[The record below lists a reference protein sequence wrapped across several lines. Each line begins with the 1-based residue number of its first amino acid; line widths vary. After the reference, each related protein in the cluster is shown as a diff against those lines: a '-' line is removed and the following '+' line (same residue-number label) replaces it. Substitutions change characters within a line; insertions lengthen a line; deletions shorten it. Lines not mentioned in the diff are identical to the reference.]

1 LLSIGRKLSGIEMN
15 ETTKRAAIFCGS
27 ALLFGCGGSNE
38 TVAPPPD
45 FSRAVT
51 EQRLRNAASEP
62 QNWLTHGGT
71 YLEQRHSPLTE
82 INKDTLRRLAP
93 AWYYEFD
100 TYRGQEATPLVA
112 DGVLY
117 TTSAWS
123 KAYALNAATG
133 ELIWSYDPKVPGA
146 AGAKAC
152 CDVNS
157 RGPALY
163 MDKLIIATL
172 DGRLIALDRA
182 TGAPLWSTLTVD
194 PSKMYTITGA
204 PRVVKDKV
212 VIGNAGAEFGVRGY
226 VSAYDADTGEL
237 AWRFYV
243 VPGDPAAGPDGAASD
258 KALSEIAAPT
268 WFGRWYE
275 MGGGGTPW
283 DAIVYDAELDQL
295 YVGTGNG
302 SPWNRLIRSDG
313 RGDNLFL
320 ASVLALDPDTG
331 DYIWHYQQAP
341 GESWDFTSTQPMILA
356 DLSLGGEQ
364 RKVIMQAPKNGFFYV
379 LDRRTGKVLSANNFV
394 PTYWATHVD
403 LETGRP
409 AIVPNAYYDLGPFVG
424 SPTGL
429 GAHNWSPM
437 SYNPLTGLVYFRA
450 SRASQIYRTD
460 PDFVFREG
468 LHSTGIYRG
477 APTDEDRA
485 LNAANPP
492 LTGSSLVAW
501 DPVAGAPKFE
511 IDGFGGGVL
520 TTAANLL
527 FQGRGTITGELI
539 AFDATTGEQLWSHE
553 TPNSMAP
560 GPISYSVGGEQYIAV
575 MAGRGFSGGNDAD
588 ARARNPG
595 RLFAFKLDGK
605 ATLPPAPGPAPP
617 PNPPD
622 EVFPAAVIAAG
633 AEPYRVYCSR
643 CHGGEA
649 HSLNIIPD
657 LRRSAALANAA
668 LWKNI
673 VIDGALEANG
683 MIGWSQFLL
692 PEEAET
698 IRAYVAAQ
706 ARTLHELETGERSIP
721 SAIEPPTIEP
731 IPPPALDPTA
741 L

>member
-1 LLSIGRKLSGIEMN
+1 MTYGMRGCALVLAGLITAACDRAIEPA
-15 ETTKRAAIFCGS
+15 TTTAA
-27 ALLFGCGGSNE
+27 
-38 TVAPPPD
+38 TPQPD

-51 EQRLRNAASEP
+51 AQRLVNAASEP
-62 QNWLTHGGT
+62 DNWLTHGRT
-71 YLEQRHSPLTE
+71 YLEQRHSPLTQ
-82 INKDTLRRLAP
+82 INPDTVSRLAP
-93 AWYYEFD
+93 AWYFEFD

-112 DGVLY
+112 DGVIY

-133 ELIWSYDPKVPGA
+133 ELIWSFDPKVPGA

-163 MDKLIIATL
+163 DDKLIIATL

-182 TGAPLWSTLTVD
+182 TGEERWSTLTVD

-204 PRVVKDKV
+204 PRVFKDKV
-212 VIGNAGAEFGVRGY
+212 IIGNSGAEFGVRGY

-237 AWRFYV
+237 AWRFYI
-243 VPGDPAAGPDGAASD
+243 VPGDPAVADGAASD
-258 KALSEIAAPT
+258 KALAEIAAPT
-268 WFGRWYE
+268 WFGRWWE

-283 DAIVYDAELDQL
+283 DALVYDPELDQL
-295 YVGTGNG
+295 YIGTGNG
-302 SPWNRLIRSDG
+302 SPWNRQIRSDG

-331 DYIWHYQQAP
+331 EYLWHYQQAP

-356 DLSLGGEQ
+356 DLTLAGEQ
-364 RKVIMQAPKNGFFYV
+364 HKVILHAPKNGFFYV

-403 LETGRP
+403 LATGRP
-409 AIVPNAYYDLGPFVG
+409 AIAANAFYDDGPFLG

-437 SYNPLTGLVYFRA
+437 SFNPLTGLVYFRA
-450 SRASQIYRTD
+450 SRASMVYRHD
-460 PDFVFREG
+460 ENFVFREG
-468 LHSTGIYRG
+468 LNNTGIYRG
-477 APTDEDRA
+477 PPTDEDRA
-485 LNAANPP
+485 INERTPP
-492 LTGSSLVAW
+492 LAGSSLIAW
-501 DPVAGAPKFE
+501 DPVAGAPRFE

-520 TTAANLL
+520 TTGGNLL

-539 AFDATTGEQLWSHE
+539 AFDARNGERLWSYE

-560 GPISYSVGGEQYIAV
+560 GPISYAVNGEQYIAV

-595 RLFAFKLDGK
+595 RLFAFKLDGA
-605 ATLPPAPGPAPP
+605 ATLPAGPGPAPP
-617 PNPPD
+617 ANPPD
-622 EVFPAAVIAAG
+622 EIFSAG
-633 AEPYRVYCSR
+633 RVEAGGEHYRVYCSR
-643 CHGGEA
+643 CHGGET

-657 LRRSAALANAA
+657 LRRSAALTSAA

-673 VIDGALEANG
+673 VIDGAFEPNG
-683 MIGWSQFLL
+683 MIGWSQFLT
-692 PEEAET
+692 PEDAESV
-698 IRAYVAAQ
+698 RAYVAAQ
-706 ARTLHELETGERSIP
+706 ARVLRDTEARAGAP
-721 SAIEPPTIEP
+721 SEAA
-731 IPPPALDPTA
+731 PADTTA

>member
-1 LLSIGRKLSGIEMN
+1 MRTILVLF
-15 ETTKRAAIFCGS
+15 AAMLT
-27 ALLFGCGGSNE
+27 ACGGAGAPPI
-38 TVAPPPD
+38 APPPD
-45 FSRAVT
+45 FSRAIT
-51 EQRLRNAASEP
+51 FERLVNAASEP

-82 INKDTLRRLAP
+82 INRDAIARLAP
-93 AWYYEFD
+93 AWFYEFD
-100 TYRGQEATPLVA
+100 THRGQEATPLVA

-117 TTSAWS
+117 TTTAWS

-146 AGAKAC
+146 AGAKSC

-172 DGRLIALDRA
+172 DGRLVALDRR
-182 TGAPLWSTLTVD
+182 TGTPVWSTITVD
-194 PSKMYTITGA
+194 QTKMYTITGA

-212 VIGNAGAEFGVRGY
+212 VIGNSGAEFGVRGY

-258 KALSEIAAPT
+258 RALADIAAPT

-275 MGGGGTPW
+275 MGGGGTVW
-283 DAIVYDAELDQL
+283 DAIVYDPELDQL

-302 SPWNRLIRSDG
+302 SPWNRQIRSAG
-313 RGDNLFL
+313 KGDNLFL
-320 ASVLALDPDTG
+320 SSVLALDPDTG
-331 DYIWHYQQAP
+331 EYLWHYQESP

-356 DLSLGGEQ
+356 DVVLDGEP
-364 RKVIMQAPKNGFFYV
+364 RKALLHAPKNGFFYV
-379 LDRRTGKVLSANNFV
+379 LDRYTGKVLAAKNFV

-403 LETGRP
+403 LATGRP
-409 AIVPNAYYDLGPFVG
+409 AIVPNAYYDEGPFIG

-437 SYNPLTGLVYFRA
+437 SFYPRTGLVYFRA
-450 SRASQIYRTD
+450 TQASMIYRTD
-460 PDFVFREG
+460 PEFVFREG
-468 LHSTGIYRG
+468 LTNTGIYRG
-477 APTDEDRA
+477 PPTEEDRA
-485 LNAANPP
+485 LTAANPP
-492 LTGSSLVAW
+492 LSGSALLAW
-501 DPVAGAPKFE
+501 DPVAGEPRFSIE
-511 IDGFGGGVL
+511 GSGGGVL
-520 TTAANLL
+520 TTAADLL
-527 FQGRGTITGELI
+527 FQGRGNITGELI
-539 AFDATTGEQLWSHE
+539 AFDAVTGERLWSYE
-553 TPNSMAP
+553 TPNAMPS
-560 GPISYSVGGEQYIAV
+560 GPISYAVGGEQYIAV
-575 MAGRGFSGGNDAD
+575 MGGRGFSGGDD
-588 ARARNPG
+588 SLARARNPG
-595 RLFAFKLDGK
+595 RIFAFKLDGK
-605 ATLPPAPGPAPP
+605 ATFPPGPGPAPP

-622 EVFPAAVIAAG
+622 EFFPATMVEAG

-643 CHGGEA
+643 CHGSEA
-649 HSLNIIPD
+649 RSLNIIPD
-657 LRRSAALANAA
+657 LRRSAALTSAA

-683 MIGWSQFLL
+683 MIGWSQFLT
-692 PEEAET
+692 PQDAET

-706 ARTLHELETGERSIP
+706 ARVLAQREQGASAAP
-721 SAIEPPTIEP
+721 PPAIEPPVIEP
-731 IPPPALDPTA
+731 PAIEPPRIDPAA

>member
-1 LLSIGRKLSGIEMN
+1 MTNGRTRSGLLV
-15 ETTKRAAIFCGS
+15 S
-27 ALLFGCGGSNE
+27 ALLLAACDTGE
-38 TVAPPPD
+38 TPRAGTPPD
-45 FSRAVT
+45 FSRAITT
-51 EQRLRNAASEP
+51 ERLANAASEP
-62 QNWLTHGGT
+62 HNWLTHGGT

-82 INKDTLRRLAP
+82 INKDTLGRLAP

-133 ELIWSYDPKVPGA
+133 ELIWAYDPKVPGA

-157 RGPALY
+157 RGAALY
-163 MDKLIIATL
+163 MNKLIIATL

-182 TGAPLWSTLTVD
+182 TGTPVWSTVTVD
-194 PSKMYTITGA
+194 QTKMYTITGA

-258 KALSEIAAPT
+258 KALAEIAAPT
-268 WFGRWYE
+268 WFGRWHE

-283 DAIVYDAELDQL
+283 DAIVYDTELDQL

-313 RGDNLFL
+313 KGDNLFL

-331 DYIWHYQQAP
+331 EYLWHYQEAP

-356 DLSLGGEQ
+356 DLSVGGVE
-364 RKVIMQAPKNGFFYV
+364 RKVILHAPKNGFFYV
-379 LDRRTGKVLSANNFV
+379 LDRQTGQVLSANNFV

-403 LETGRP
+403 RETGRP
-409 AIVPNAYYDLGPFVG
+409 AIVPNAYYDAGPFVG

-450 SRASQIYRTD
+450 SRASMIYRTD

-468 LHSTGIYRG
+468 LNNTGIYRG
-477 APTDEDRA
+477 PPTDDDRA

-492 LTGSSLVAW
+492 LTGSSLIAW
-501 DPVAGAPKFE
+501 DPQAGAPKFE

-539 AFDATTGEQLWSHE
+539 AFDATTGERLWSHE

-560 GPISYSVGGEQYIAV
+560 GPISYAVDGEQYIAI
-575 MAGRGFSGGNDAD
+575 MGGRGFSGGNDAD

-595 RLFAFKLDGK
+595 RIFAFKLDGK
-605 ATLPPAPGPAPP
+605 ATLPPGPGPAPP
-617 PNPPD
+617 ANPPAEFFSAFMVD
-622 EVFPAAVIAAG
+622 AG

-643 CHGGEA
+643 CHGGET

-657 LRRSAALANAA
+657 LRRSTALSSGA
-668 LWKNI
+668 LWKSI
-673 VIDGALEANG
+673 VIDGALEPNG
-683 MIGWSQFLL
+683 MIGWSQFLSV
-692 PEEAET
+692 EEAET
-698 IRAYVAAQ
+698 IRAYVATQ
-706 ARTLHELETGERSIP
+706 ARALQQAEAREDAPAVSPPG
-721 SAIEPPTIEP
+721 IEPPVIDV
-731 IPPPALDPTA
+731 PAIDPAAIDPTA

>member
-1 LLSIGRKLSGIEMN
+1 MTNRH
-15 ETTKRAAIFCGS
+15 RRR
-27 ALLFGCGGSNE
+27 ALLLAALAVTACDRADEPFTTPAAVPG
-38 TVAPPPD
+38 PD
-45 FSRAVT
+45 FSRLVT
-51 EQRLRNAASEP
+51 DERLQNAANEP
-62 QNWLTHGGT
+62 DNWLTHGRT
-71 YLEQRHSPLTE
+71 YLEQRHSPLTA
-82 INKDTLRRLAP
+82 INKDTLSRLAP
-93 AWYYEFD
+93 AWVHEFD

-117 TTSAWS
+117 TTTAWS

-133 ELIWSYDPKVPGA
+133 ELIWSFDPNVPGA

-163 MDKLIIATL
+163 GNKLVIATL

-182 TGAPLWSTLTVD
+182 TGAQLWSTMTVD
-194 PSKMYTITGA
+194 ATKMYTITGA
-204 PRVVKDKV
+204 PRAVKNKII
-212 VIGNAGAEFGVRGY
+212 IGNAGAEFGVRGY

-243 VPGDPAAGPDGAASD
+243 VPGDPAAGPDGEASD
-258 KALSEIAAPT
+258 KALAEIAAPT

-283 DAIVYDAELDQL
+283 DAIVYDVELDQL

-302 SPWNRLIRSDG
+302 SPWNRQYRSDG

-331 DYIWHYQQAP
+331 EYRWHYQQAP

-356 DLSLGGEQ
+356 DLRLDGED
-364 RKVIMQAPKNGFFYV
+364 RKVILHAPKNGFFYV
-379 LDRRTGKVLSANNFV
+379 LDRRTGKVLSAENFV

-403 LETGRP
+403 LATGRP
-409 AIVPNAYYDLGPFVG
+409 AIAANAFYDDGAFVG

-450 SRASQIYRTD
+450 SRASMIYRTD
-460 PDFVFREG
+460 PDFVFRDG
-468 LHSTGIYRG
+468 LNNSGIYRG
-477 APTDEDRA
+477 PPSDEDRA
-485 LNAANPP
+485 LNVTRPP
-492 LTGSSLVAW
+492 LSGSSLIAW
-501 DPVAGAPKFE
+501 DPVAGAPRWE

-527 FQGRGTITGELI
+527 FQGRGVITGELI
-539 AFDATTGEQLWSHE
+539 AFDAVTGERLWSHE

-560 GPISYSVGGEQYIAV
+560 APISYAVGGEQYIAV

-595 RLFAFKLDGK
+595 RIFAFKLDGT
-605 ATLPPAPGPAPP
+605 ATLPPGPGPAPP
-617 PNPPD
+617 ANPS
-622 EVFPAAVIAAG
+622 EEIFSPATIAAG

-657 LRRSAALANAA
+657 LRRSAALTSAA
-668 LWKNI
+668 LWNNI
-673 VIDGALEANG
+673 VVDGALEANG
-683 MIGWSQFLL
+683 MVGWSEFLTDSD
-692 PEEAET
+692 AES

-706 ARTLHELETGERSIP
+706 ARVLEEVERQ
-721 SAIEPPTIEP
+721 
-731 IPPPALDPTA
+731 ALERPNEAERRDTR
-741 L
+741 

>member
-1 LLSIGRKLSGIEMN
+1 MTNGRTRSGLLVSTLLL
-15 ETTKRAAIFCGS
+15 AACDAGK
-27 ALLFGCGGSNE
+27 
-38 TVAPPPD
+38 APTAATPPD
-45 FSRAVT
+45 FSRAIT
-51 EQRLRNAASEP
+51 SERLANAASEP
-62 QNWLTHGGT
+62 HNWLTHGGT

-82 INKDTLRRLAP
+82 INKDTLGRLAP

-100 TYRGQEATPLVA
+100 TFRGQEATPLVA

-133 ELIWSYDPKVPGA
+133 ELIWAYDPKVPGA

-182 TGAPLWSTLTVD
+182 TGAPVWSTVTVD
-194 PSKMYTITGA
+194 QTKMYTITGA

-258 KALSEIAAPT
+258 EALAEIAAPT

-283 DAIVYDAELDQL
+283 DAIVYDPELDQL

-302 SPWNRLIRSDG
+302 SPWNRQIRSGG

-320 ASVLALDPDTG
+320 SSVLALDPDTG
-331 DYIWHYQQAP
+331 EYIWHYQQAP

-356 DLSLGGEQ
+356 DVGIGGVE
-364 RKVIMQAPKNGFFYV
+364 RKVILHAPKNGFFYV
-379 LDRRTGKVLSANNFV
+379 LDRQTGQVLSVNNFV

-403 LETGRP
+403 RETGRP
-409 AIVPNAYYDLGPFVG
+409 AIVPNAYYDAGPFVG

-450 SRASQIYRTD
+450 SRASMIYRTD

-468 LHSTGIYRG
+468 LNNTGIYRG
-477 APTDEDRA
+477 PPTDEDRS

-492 LTGSSLVAW
+492 LTGSSLIAW
-501 DPVAGAPKFE
+501 DPIAGAPRYE

-539 AFDATTGEQLWSHE
+539 AFDATTGERLWSHE

-560 GPISYSVGGEQYIAV
+560 GPISYAVDGEQYLAI

-588 ARARNPG
+588 ARAKNPG
-595 RLFAFKLDGK
+595 RIFAFKLDGK
-605 ATLPPAPGPAPP
+605 ATLPPGPGPAPP
-617 PNPPD
+617 ANPPA
-622 EVFPAAVIAAG
+622 EFFPAMMVDAG
-633 AEPYRVYCSR
+633 VEPYRVYCSR
-643 CHGGEA
+643 CHGGET

-657 LRRSAALANAA
+657 LRRSAALSSGA
-668 LWKNI
+668 LWKSI
-673 VIDGALEANG
+673 VIDGALEPNG
-683 MIGWSQFLL
+683 MIGWSQFLS

-698 IRAYVAAQ
+698 IRAYVSAQ
-706 ARTLHELETGERSIP
+706 ARALQQAEAREGEP
-721 SAIEPPTIEP
+721 AV
-731 IPPPALDPTA
+731 PPPGIELPVIDAPAIDPAAIDPTA

>member
-1 LLSIGRKLSGIEMN
+1 MTGTPMRMILVLAGAVL
-15 ETTKRAAIFCGS
+15 AACS
-27 ALLFGCGGSNE
+27 GGSE
-38 TVAPPPD
+38 TQSAPPPD
-45 FSRAVT
+45 FSRAIT
-51 EQRLRNAASEP
+51 PERLVNAASEP
-62 QNWLTHGGT
+62 HNWLTHGGT
-71 YLEQRHSPLTE
+71 YLEQRHSPLTQ
-82 INKDTLRRLAP
+82 INRDTISRLAP

-100 TYRGQEATPLVA
+100 TYRGQEATPLVV

-117 TTSAWS
+117 TTTAWS

-146 AGAKAC
+146 AAAKAC

-172 DGRLIALDRA
+172 DGRLIALDRR
-182 TGAPLWSTLTVD
+182 TGTPVWSTVTVD
-194 PSKMYTITGA
+194 QTKMYTITGA

-212 VIGNAGAEFGVRGY
+212 IIGNAGAEFGVRGY

-258 KALSEIAAPT
+258 RALAEIAAPT

-283 DAIVYDAELDQL
+283 DAIVYDPELDQL

-302 SPWNRLIRSDG
+302 SPWNRQIRSDG
-313 RGDNLFL
+313 KGDNLFL
-320 ASVLALDPDTG
+320 SSVLALDPDTG
-331 DYIWHYQQAP
+331 EYLWHYQESP

-356 DLSLGGEQ
+356 DLVLDGEP
-364 RKVIMQAPKNGFFYV
+364 RKVLMHAPKNGFFYV
-379 LDRRTGKVLSANNFV
+379 LDRYTGKVLAAKNFV

-409 AIVPNAYYDLGPFVG
+409 AIVPNAYYDEGPFIG
-424 SPTGL
+424 SPTGQ

-437 SYNPLTGLVYFRA
+437 SFNPLTGLVYFRA
-450 SRASQIYRTD
+450 SQSSMIYRTD
-460 PDFVFREG
+460 PDFVFRDG
-468 LHSTGIYRG
+468 PLTNTGIYRG
-477 APTDEDRA
+477 PPTDEDRA
-485 LNAANPP
+485 LLAANPP
-492 LTGSSLVAW
+492 LSGSALLAW
-501 DPVAGAPKFE
+501 DPIAGAPRFT

-527 FQGRGTITGELI
+527 FQGRGNITGELI
-539 AFDATTGEQLWSHE
+539 AFDAVTGERLWSYE
-553 TPNSMAP
+553 TPNSMP
-560 GPISYSVGGEQYIAV
+560 SGPISYAVGGEQYIAV
-575 MAGRGFSGGNDAD
+575 MGGRGFSGGDD
-588 ARARNPG
+588 SQARARNPG
-595 RLFAFKLDGK
+595 RIFAFKLDGK
-605 ATLPPAPGPAPP
+605 ATLPPGPGPAPP
-617 PNPPD
+617 ANPP
-622 EVFPAAVIAAG
+622 EEIFAPTMIEAG

-643 CHGGEA
+643 CHGAEA
-649 HSLNIIPD
+649 RSLNIIPD
-657 LRRSAALANAA
+657 LRRSAALTSAA

-683 MIGWSQFLL
+683 MIGWSQFLT
-692 PEEAET
+692 PEDAET

-706 ARTLHELETGERSIP
+706 ARALARAEQSALP
-721 SAIEPPTIEP
+721 PPAIEPPEIEP
-731 IPPPALDPTA
+731 PVIEPPVIERPAIDPTV

>member
-1 LLSIGRKLSGIEMN
+1 MSTRFRTG
-15 ETTKRAAIFCGS
+15 
-27 ALLFGCGGSNE
+27 ALLLTITFIVAACGTRDDAVPAS
-38 TVAPPPD
+38 PPPD
-45 FSRAVT
+45 FSRAITV
-51 EQRLRNAASEP
+51 ERLRNAAAEP
-62 QNWLTHGGT
+62 HNWLTHGGT
-71 YLEQRHSPLTE
+71 YLEQRHSPLTQ
-82 INKDTLRRLAP
+82 IDKDTLSRLAP

-133 ELIWSYDPKVPGA
+133 ALIWSYDPRVPGA
-146 AGAKAC
+146 EGAKAC

-182 TGAPLWSTLTVD
+182 TGTPIWSTVTVD
-194 PSKMYTITGA
+194 QTKMYTITGA
-204 PRVVKDKV
+204 PRVVKNKV
-212 VIGNAGAEFGVRGY
+212 IIGNAGAEFGVRGY

-237 AWRFYV
+237 AWRFYA

-258 KALSEIAAPT
+258 KALAELAAPT
-268 WFGRWYE
+268 WFGRWWE

-283 DAIVYDAELDQL
+283 DAIVYDVELDQL

-302 SPWNRLIRSDG
+302 SPWNRQIRSDG
-313 RGDNLFL
+313 KGDNLFL

-331 DYIWHYQQAP
+331 EYIWHYQEAP
-341 GESWDFTSTQPMILA
+341 GESWDFTSTQPMMLA
-356 DLSLGGEQ
+356 DLTLGGEARQ
-364 RKVIMQAPKNGFFYV
+364 VLMHAPKNGFFYV
-379 LDRRTGKVLSANNFV
+379 LDRRTGRVLSANNFV

-409 AIVPNAYYDLGPFVG
+409 AIVPNAYYDSGPFVG

-450 SRASQIYRTD
+450 SRASMIYRTD

-468 LHSTGIYRG
+468 LNNTGIYRG
-477 APTDEDRA
+477 PPTDEDRA

-492 LTGSSLVAW
+492 LSGSSLIAW
-501 DPVAGAPKFE
+501 DPVVGAARWE
-511 IDGFGGGVL
+511 LDGFGGGVL

-539 AFDATTGEQLWSHE
+539 AFDATTGERLWSHE

-560 GPISYSVGGEQYIAV
+560 APISYAVGGEQFVAV
-575 MAGRGFSGGNDAD
+575 MGGRGFSGGNDAD
-588 ARARNPG
+588 ARARNFG
-595 RLFAFKLDGK
+595 RIFAFKLDGK
-605 ATLPPAPGPAPP
+605 ATLPPGPDPAPP
-617 PNPPD
+617 PNVPD
-622 EVFPAAVIAAG
+622 QIFPATRIAAG

-657 LRRSAALANAA
+657 LRRSIALSSAA

-673 VIDGALEANG
+673 VLDGALEPNG
-683 MIGWSQFLL
+683 MIGWSAFLT
-692 PEEAET
+692 PEDAEA

-706 ARTLHELETGERSIP
+706 ARRLQESEARPAAPAT
-721 SAIEPPTIEP
+721 A
-731 IPPPALDPTA
+731 PPALDPTA

>member
-1 LLSIGRKLSGIEMN
+1 MTNAKWIGLVLAGVLLAACGR
-15 ETTKRAAIFCGS
+15 
-27 ALLFGCGGSNE
+27 GGDQAGTAVSP
-38 TVAPPPD
+38 APD
-45 FSRAVT
+45 FSRAITT
-51 EQRLRNAASEP
+51 ERLLGAANEP
-62 QNWLTHGGT
+62 DNWLTHGGT
-71 YLEQRHSPLTE
+71 YLEQRHSPLTG
-82 INKDTLRRLAP
+82 INKDTLERLAP
-93 AWYYEFD
+93 AWHYEFD
-100 TYRGQEATPLVA
+100 TYRGQEATPLVV

-133 ELIWSYDPKVPGA
+133 ELIWSFDPKVPGA

-163 MDKLIIATL
+163 ENKLIIATL
-172 DGRLIALDRA
+172 DGRLIALDRI
-182 TGAPLWSTLTVD
+182 TGAEIWSTVTVD
-194 PSKMYTITGA
+194 QTKMYTITGA

-243 VPGDPAAGPDGAASD
+243 VPGDPAAAPDGAASD
-258 KALSEIAAPT
+258 KALAEIAAPT

-283 DAIVYDAELDQL
+283 DALVYDAELDQL

-302 SPWNRLIRSDG
+302 SPWNRNVRSDG
-313 RGDNLFL
+313 KGDNLFL

-331 DYIWHYQQAP
+331 EYLWHYQEAP

-356 DLSLGGEQ
+356 DLTLDGEQ
-364 RKVIMQAPKNGFFYV
+364 RKVIMHAPKNGFFYV

-403 LETGRP
+403 LATGRP
-409 AIVPNAYYDLGPFVG
+409 AIAPNAYYDQGPFVG

-437 SYNPLTGLVYFRA
+437 SYSPVTGLVYFRA
-450 SRASQIYRTD
+450 SRASLIYRND
-460 PDFVFREG
+460 PEFRFREG
-468 LHSTGIYRG
+468 LNNTGIYRG
-477 APTDEDRA
+477 PPTDEDRA

-492 LTGSSLVAW
+492 LTGSSLIAW
-501 DPVAGAPKFE
+501 DPVAGGPRFE

-539 AFDATTGEQLWSHE
+539 AFDAATGEQLWSHE
-553 TPNSMAP
+553 TPNAMAP
-560 GPISYSVGGEQYIAV
+560 APISYAVGGEQYIAV

-595 RLFAFKLDGK
+595 RIFAFKLDGT
-605 ATLPPAPGPAPP
+605 ATLPPGPGPAPP
-617 PNPPD
+617 ANPP
-622 EVFPAAVIAAG
+622 EEIFSQAAEAAG

-643 CHGGEA
+643 CHGGET

-657 LRRSAALANAA
+657 LRRSAALTSAA

-673 VIDGALEANG
+673 VIDGAFEVNG
-683 MIGWSQFLL
+683 MIGWSEFLS

-698 IRAYVAAQ
+698 IRAYVAKQ
-706 ARTLHELETGERSIP
+706 ARELQEVEARN
-721 SAIEPPTIEP
+721 APPTTP
-731 IPPPALDPTA
+731 AATPPDTTA